1 MGAISAK
8 RNLAIWRQSGSDAC
22 YHRNKSHGLTLPR
35 LPALLFHGPSLSFII
50 FISSYNQCE
59 ILSKID
65 SSVWLLIPKLSC
77 LGAKARAFNC
87 LTVENC
93 QGKRSKI
100 PIAFAMSSFV
110 FERTNG
116 YCSCVVPYFNGCC
129 FCTLFQ
135 RRSATLRRP
144 RNKRKLQGWTEEDNW
159 RIWGKHF
166 RITLSYDLFSFAVSS
181 SHVAWRVE
189 NLYELFA
196 GTLALIPN
204 HCLGL
209 CIDCFLKRPWC
220 LWQYGLKD
228 VCWII
233 AKIACGK
240 L

>member
-1 MGAISAK
+1 MGTISAK

-65 SSVWLLIPKLSC
+65 SSVWLLIPTLPC
-77 LGAKARAFNC
+77 LGVKAWAFNC

-93 QGKRSKI
+93 RGKRSKI
-100 PIAFAMSSFV
+100 PITSAMSSFV
-110 FERTNG
+110 FERTMVIAHVFHILTVAA
-116 YCSCVVPYFNGCC
+116 SVPC
-129 FCTLFQ
+129 F
-135 RRSATLRRP
+135 SAV
-144 RNKRKLQGWTEEDNW
+144 LQHYEGQEIRGSLEDEL
-159 RIWGKHF
+159 K
-166 RITLSYDLFSFAVSS
+166 RITGEFEVSIFVLVSYDLFSFAVSS

-209 CIDCFLKRPWC
+209 CSDCFLKRPWC
-220 LWQYGLKD
+220 LWQYGLKA
-228 VCWII
+228 IR
-233 AKIACGK
+233 
-240 L
+240 